1 MSTPERYLNTMQ
13 GLQTPGARGRLD
25 DCIRTMD
32 IHAKASASADRI
44 EASIEARVKAH
55 TKWCD
60 GLIER
65 LIADLQA
72 SHAELAE
79 KERELERERAEK
91 KAQAQAHAA
100 AQAAHAQQRST
111 VAATRLGDLREL
123 SRASNAELEGEREL
137 RERTAAR
144 LEAEAELRRRAE
156 ARAEDLERSL
166 ESAHAVARELEA
178 QLATE
183 RGRRRNETH
192 RAEEAEGLV
201 QLSHLRG
208 WMDEAAPLSPLMPR
222 PMPSAAAAS
231 PDTEAHRRNFLPRW
245 APRVGNQE
253 QFHRELAADEALHR
267 QRVAELAEQRRV
279 LQAAEFD
286 GGCWP
291 RQRLF
296 V

>member
-1 MSTPERYLNTMQ
+1 M
-13 GLQTPGARGRLD
+13 
-25 DCIRTMD
+25 
-32 IHAKASASADRI
+32 
-44 EASIEARVKAH
+44 
-55 TKWCD
+55 
-60 GLIER
+60 
-65 LIADLQA
+65 
-72 SHAELAE
+72 
-79 KERELERERAEK
+79 
-91 KAQAQAHAA
+91 
-100 AQAAHAQQRST
+100 T
-111 VAATRLGDLREL
+111 VAAGALSPSFACAGGGNLPL
-123 SRASNAELEGEREL
+123 SRGCYKAKFSVPGGDGWQRVVLPL
-137 RERTAAR
+137 SSFS
-144 LEAEAELRRRAE
+144 
-156 ARAEDLERSL
+156 D
-166 ESAHAVARELEA
+166 AVARELEA

-192 RAEEAEGLV
+192 RAEEAEGLAV
-201 QLSHLRG
+201 QLSCLAPARG

-222 PMPSAAAAS
+222 PMPSAAS

-253 QFHRELAADEALHR
+253 LHRELAADEALHRPR

>member
-65 LIADLQA
+65 LIGDLQA
-72 SHAELAE
+72 AHAELAE

-183 RGRRRNETH
+183 RGRRRSETH

-208 WMDEAAPLSPLMPR
+208 WMDDTPLSPLNQR
-222 PMPSAAAAS
+222 LMPSAAAAS

>member
-1 MSTPERYLNTMQ
+1 MSTPERYLNTLH

-65 LIADLQA
+65 LIGDLQA
-72 SHAELAE
+72 AHAELAE

-91 KAQAQAHAA
+91 KAAAQAHAA

-144 LEAEAELRRRAE
+144 LEAE
-156 ARAEDLERSL
+156 S
-166 ESAHAVARELEA
+166 
-178 QLATE
+178 
-183 RGRRRNETH
+183 
-192 RAEEAEGLV
+192 
-201 QLSHLRG
+201 
-208 WMDEAAPLSPLMPR
+208 
-222 PMPSAAAAS
+222 
-231 PDTEAHRRNFLPRW
+231 
-245 APRVGNQE
+245 
-253 QFHRELAADEALHR
+253 
-267 QRVAELAEQRRV
+267 
-279 LQAAEFD
+279 
-286 GGCWP
+286 
-291 RQRLF
+291 
-296 V
+296 

>member
-1 MSTPERYLNTMQ
+1 MSTPERYLNTLQ

-65 LIADLQA
+65 LIGDLQA

-79 KERELERERAEK
+79 KERELERERTEK

-208 WMDEAAPLSPLMPR
+208 WMDDTPLSPLNQR
-222 PMPSAAAAS
+222 LMPSAPAAS

>member
-1 MSTPERYLNTMQ
+1 MASVEQKEAEDLNRID
-13 GLQTPGARGRLD
+13 AALD
-25 DCIRTMD
+25 DTSSESEDDAPAPRRTACD
-32 IHAKASASADRI
+32 TVSNLADNRLVRLL
-44 EASIEARVKAH
+44 AAPLSLFGRRG
-55 TKWCD
+55 D
-60 GLIER
+60 G
-65 LIADLQA
+65 
-72 SHAELAE
+72 
-79 KERELERERAEK
+79 
-91 KAQAQAHAA
+91 A
-100 AQAAHAQQRST
+100 AQ
-111 VAATRLGDLREL
+111 
-123 SRASNAELEGEREL
+123 
-137 RERTAAR
+137 AAR

-201 QLSHLRG
+201 QLSHLCG
-208 WMDEAAPLSPLMPR
+208 WMDDTPLSPLNQR
-222 PMPSAAAAS
+222 LMPSAAAAS

-253 QFHRELAADEALHR
+253 AFHRELAADEALHR

>member
-1 MSTPERYLNTMQ
+1 MSTPERYLNTLQ

-25 DCIRTMD
+25 ECIRTMD

-55 TKWCD
+55 TMWCD

-72 SHAELAE
+72 SHAELAG

-144 LEAEAELRRRAE
+144 LEAESGCGAAPRRAPTSSAASSRRTWSRASPRRSSRRSAE
-156 ARAEDLERSL
+156 AAYRDAPR
-166 ESAHAVARELEA
+166 
-178 QLATE
+178 
-183 RGRRRNETH
+183 RGGRGPRP
-192 RAEEAEGLV
+192 A
-201 QLSHLRG
+201 SHLRG
-208 WMDEAAPLSPLMPR
+208 WMDEAAPLSLLMPR
-222 PMPSAAAAS
+222 PMSAAAAS

-253 QFHRELAADEALHR
+253 EFHRELAADEALHR

>member
-1 MSTPERYLNTMQ
+1 MSTPERYLNTLQ

-65 LIADLQA
+65 LIGDLQA
-72 SHAELAE
+72 AHAELAE

-183 RGRRRNETH
+183 RGRRRIETH

-208 WMDEAAPLSPLMPR
+208 WMDEAAPLSPLMP
-222 PMPSAAAAS
+222 MPSAAS

-253 QFHRELAADEALHR
+253 AFHRELAADEALHR